1 MSMVVAFG
9 WFARLS
15 ALGAIGAGH
24 WLRIEARFADGVEGQ
39 RVGAFVGIDLQRP
52 RTELKAQRANP
63 IQRLQR
69 PANLR
74 LLGAAVHGRN
84 AKHPALATLG
94 VYRSDHRLWIEARLA
109 DGIERQGQGAILRID
124 LQRARAELE
133 AQRADSLQRFQRP
146 PDLRLLSA
154 AVHGGDSEQLALA
167 RDACGCRDRC
177 CGTGTA
183 RGAAGVNSGGRCACF

>member
-1 MSMVVAFG
+1 MVGREERKYLSACGEHQRGYQPGDAACKTMSMVVAFG

-24 WLRIEARFADGVEGQ
+24 WLRIEARFADCVEGQ

-69 PANLR
+69 PTNLR

-84 AKHPALATLG
+84 AKHPA
-94 VYRSDHRLWIEARLA
+94 
-109 DGIERQGQGAILRID
+109 
-124 LQRARAELE
+124 
-133 AQRADSLQRFQRP
+133 
-146 PDLRLLSA
+146 
-154 AVHGGDSEQLALA
+154 
-167 RDACGCRDRC
+167 
-177 CGTGTA
+177 
-183 RGAAGVNSGGRCACF
+183 